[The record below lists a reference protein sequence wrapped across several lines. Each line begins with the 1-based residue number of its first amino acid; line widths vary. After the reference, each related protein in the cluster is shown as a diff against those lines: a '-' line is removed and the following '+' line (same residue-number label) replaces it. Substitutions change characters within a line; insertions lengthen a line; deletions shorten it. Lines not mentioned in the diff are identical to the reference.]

1 MSGAHAYVAFWSAG
15 AALGGVAGLIVLRAR
30 RAEWYYGG
38 AALVLAWV
46 GIVVGSKWQFR
57 LESLPLPDA
66 FLFPPGELASGG
78 RRLDLGLLVGFTL
91 GLVWCLLTRTPVRPV
106 GDALAVAAS
115 VLIPVG
121 RLGCLAFGCCMGVV
135 CGPAL
140 ARFCP
145 RYPPGSEAHL
155 QQLRAGLI
163 SLDAPASLPAHPL
176 PLYFGAASL
185 LTLGVLVWMLRR
197 GAPSGSLLLAFLV
210 LRPSAKLAL
219 EPLRANPSPSPL
231 MSDIP
236 LAMLACALVAIV
248 GVTLR
253 RITRVR
259 ARRAMAAGLLV
270 VALAG
275 HTTPAKAAEPPP
287 LPQEW
292 LTALQDYA
300 KDPVHNRRALRRF
313 RHEPG
318 ALLPPVLLL
327 AMADARLRGGNTRA
341 AARLFDEVL
350 SRDPGEPWAGWADL
364 GLGWVALS
372 EGDPSRARARF
383 EHAADGGAPS
393 SAVASLA
400 VALIDLDDERDE
412 AALERFE
419 GLAADAR
426 VPPAVRQAAAIGAA
440 HVWLRAGGYREAA
453 DAFDRA
459 AGMIPG
465 GRLWDDARFGAAVA
479 RRDAGEREEGL
490 AALRALG
497 RMPSPG
503 TPTDRL
509 ARTRLDPRRGALL
522 RAGLERYRRLP
533 FRVPE
538 EQIVSLLDRD
548 GPALARAELR
558 LLGEVVEA
566 PRRPRRLV
574 RRRDPLR
581 NGPRSTSRP
590 LDGVAEPTRVVW
602 LVPVVALL
610 VALAIWLG
618 WRRSSGKAGRGAER

>member
-15 AALGGVAGLIVLRAR
+15 AALGGVAGLTVLRAR

-38 AALVLAWV
+38 AALLFAWV
-46 GIVVGSKWQFR
+46 GIIVGSKWQFR
-57 LESLPLPDA
+57 LESLSVRDALVFPL
-66 FLFPPGELASGG
+66 GELVSGG
-78 RRLDLGLLVGFTL
+78 RRLDLGLFVGFTL
-91 GLVWCLLTRTPVRPV
+91 ALLWCLLTRTPVRPV

-145 RYPPGSEAHL
+145 RYPAGSEAHL

-163 SLDAPASLPAHPL
+163 SLEATASLPAHPL
-176 PLYFGAASL
+176 PLYFGAVSL

-197 GAPSGSLLLAFLV
+197 GAPPGSLLLAFLV

-231 MSDIP
+231 MIDIP
-236 LAMLACALVAIV
+236 LAMLVCALVVIA
-248 GVTLR
+248 GVAVR
-253 RITRVR
+253 RIAGAR
-259 ARRAMAAGLLV
+259 ARRALAAGLLI
-270 VALAG
+270 VAVAG
-275 HTTPAKAAEPPP
+275 RATPANATETPP

-318 ALLPPVLLL
+318 ASLPPVLLL

-350 SRDPGEPWAGWADL
+350 SRDPGEPWAKWADL

-372 EGDPSRARARF
+372 EGEPLRARARF

-426 VPPAVRQAAAIGAA
+426 VPPAVRQAAALGVA
-440 HVWLRAGGYREAA
+440 HVWLRAGGYPEAA
-453 DAFDRA
+453 EAFDRA

-509 ARTRLDPRRGALL
+509 ARTRLDFRRGALL
-522 RAGLERYRRLP
+522 QAGLERYRRLP

-558 LLGEVVEA
+558 LLGEVVET

-574 RRRDPLR
+574 RRRDHV
-581 NGPRSTSRP
+581 RSAAGSASRP
-590 LDGVAEPTRVVW
+590 LDGVAEPARVVW
-602 LVPVVALL
+602 LVPVVAAL
-610 VALAIWLG
+610 VALAVRIW
-618 WRRSSGKAGRGAER
+618 WRRSRGEGGRGVER